1 MNIEVL
7 NSSFINAANYI
18 ISQDFRYKKVFMNKN
33 HKISGYSRKNLEII
47 RFLEDIG
54 LVNENKNEIFFDNLP
69 KNNLTRMQNI
79 VILSLKKCRPNWVI
93 NFVYGTAGVEKYLKA
108 NHLNIHQVLEE
119 CGTFIKEPTEQQIN
133 FIYSLKQLGQEIL
146 NDKKLTNGL
155 EGEILTRKYLIKTTG
170 QMPVWE
176 GNLNAK
182 SGYDFLARFDD
193 NIYKKIEAKFTTS
206 NYFLMSWNEWNK
218 CLKTSEDG
226 EIYEFYVWK
235 RVNNKNFLLI
245 LNYSQIKEQISYLSK
260 HVTKI
265 DLSKAISHFESYKIM
280 LNDYQ
285 DEFQEII

>member
-1 MNIEVL
+1 
-7 NSSFINAANYI
+7 
-18 ISQDFRYKKVFMNKN
+18 
-33 HKISGYSRKNLEII
+33 
-47 RFLEDIG
+47 
-54 LVNENKNEIFFDNLP
+54 
-69 KNNLTRMQNI
+69 MQAK
-79 VILSLKKCRPNWVI
+79 LVI

>member
-155 EGEILTRKYLIKTTG
+155 EGEILTRKYLIK
-170 QMPVWE
+170 PLV
-176 GNLNAK
+176 
-182 SGYDFLARFDD
+182 
-193 NIYKKIEAKFTTS
+193 
-206 NYFLMSWNEWNK
+206 K
-218 CLKTSEDG
+218 CLYGK
-226 EIYEFYVWK
+226 EI
-235 RVNNKNFLLI
+235 
-245 LNYSQIKEQISYLSK
+245 
-260 HVTKI
+260 
-265 DLSKAISHFESYKIM
+265 
-280 LNDYQ
+280 
-285 DEFQEII
+285 